1 MPRAILSRPRLL
13 ETLGREVTDD
23 QLRDLL
29 WPTKA
34 EFGESGDGTVTV
46 ECTADRLD
54 LLCESGLG
62 LALAPHLGG
71 AHGGVAMRGGNWT
84 GPPLVIE
91 VDESVAAVRPAIAGV
106 VVQAPEGHSLTAGL
120 LDEAIRFQELLHATY
135 GANRTRS
142 SLGIYPT
149 ERFGFPVRYSL
160 RPIDEVV
167 FVPLEGTEATGGRQF
182 LATHPL
188 ALRYGGLGVV
198 GEQMLCLSD
207 PQGLLLSAPP
217 ILNSR
222 DAGEARPGDQSLL
235 LESTG
240 TNAARVRES
249 VGLLSL
255 VFVAHG
261 WTLTP
266 VEIRGEGPADDGL
279 ALTTPRRIE
288 LPLTVL
294 DGLSGRTYTVPE
306 GEHLLGQ
313 CRLNAHPVPGGFL
326 VDVPPWRP
334 DLLTA
339 VDVAEDVILARG
351 VRPEDGVVPPS
362 ATRGRRRAETVF
374 RRQVAEL
381 VLGLGHSELYTPML
395 VGRDLD
401 QLLAPSGAIEVANPV
416 SDLFSHVRNR
426 LLPSLLTSL
435 SHNVRHAYPQRT
447 FEVGPV
453 VVADS
458 GSETGGTTRYRAGIL
473 VAGEGAGFADG
484 AALLDYLTGTF
495 AAVGVREPV
504 EIPGTIRGRAARL
517 RLAGEA
523 IGEVAE
529 VHPAVLSALK
539 VPVPAVWAELDLT
552 ALWPLVRRSDAD

>member
-1 MPRAILSRPRLL
+1 MPRAILSRPRLAAV
-13 ETLGREVTDD
+13 LGRPVSDD
-23 QLRDLL
+23 QLRELL
-29 WPTKA
+29 WSTKV
-34 EFGESGDGTVTV
+34 EFGEATDSTVTV
-46 ECTADRLD
+46 ECTPDRLD

-62 LALAPHLGG
+62 LALAPHLAK
-71 AHGGVAMRGGNWT
+71 AHGGVSLKA
-84 GPPLVIE
+84 GPWAGPAPTIV
-91 VDESVAAVRPAIAGV
+91 VDPSVAAVRPAIAGV
-106 VVQAPEGHSLTAGL
+106 VVEAPEGRPLTADL

-135 GANRTRS
+135 GANRARS

-149 ERFGFPVRYSL
+149 DRFGFPVHYAL
-160 RPIDEVV
+160 RPAAAVR
-167 FVPLEGTEATGGRQF
+167 FVPLDGAAALDGREF

-188 ALRYGGLGVV
+188 ALRYGSLGVS
-198 GEQMLCLSD
+198 GDRMLALTDSSGKILSV
-207 PQGLLLSAPP
+207 PP

-222 DAGEARPGDQSLL
+222 DAGEARVGDDSLL

-240 TNAARVRES
+240 TNDARVRES

-255 VFVAHG
+255 VFVANG
-261 WTLTP
+261 WTVTP
-266 VEIRGEGPADDGL
+266 VVVRSGDHEDDGR

-288 LPLTVL
+288 FPLGVL
-294 DGLSGRTYTVPE
+294 DGLAGRTYTVPE
-306 GEHLLGQ
+306 AEHLLGQ
-313 CRLNAHPVPGGFL
+313 SRLSAHPVPGGFA

-351 VRPEDGVVPPS
+351 VRADDGVAPPS
-362 ATRGRRRAETVF
+362 ANRGRRKAETVF

-381 VLGLGHSELYTPML
+381 LLGLGHSELYTPML
-395 VGRDLD
+395 VGREVEG
-401 QLLAPSGAIEVANPV
+401 LLAPSGALRVANPV

-458 GSETGGTTRYRAGIL
+458 GCETGGATRYHAGLL
-473 VAGEGAGFADG
+473 VAGEGAGFAQG
-484 AALLDYLTGTF
+484 AALLDYLSATF

-504 EIPGTIRGRAARL
+504 DLAGTIPGRAARL

-523 IGEVAE
+523 IGEVGE
-529 VHPAVLSALK
+529 IHPTVLSALK